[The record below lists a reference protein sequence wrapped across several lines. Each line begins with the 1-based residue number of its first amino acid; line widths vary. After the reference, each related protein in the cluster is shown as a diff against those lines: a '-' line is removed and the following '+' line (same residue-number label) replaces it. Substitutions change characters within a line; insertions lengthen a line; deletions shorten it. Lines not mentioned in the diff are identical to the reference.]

1 MYEKVVKRDDVHL
14 TPRCRRAL
22 HAQHRSTGWR
32 VATEREERERE
43 KKQYNMANINP
54 RTHLYINT

>member
-43 KKQYNMANINP
+43 RERRNSTTWRI
-54 RTHLYINT
+54 